1 MERTNQVA
9 VRFCVTLARWK
20 NVLAKNDCRH
30 HSFNSWN
37 CAWVVAL
44 FLHTTLCIIHSSH
57 DIFCVCV
64 CCLLNA
70 HHSVQDIVHIV
81 TLFMAQCT
89 PLCLCS
95 RRSRHHFVYVSY
107 SGNHFV
113 YGACAVH
120 TTLFMYRTVEITLS
134 MEPTV
139 HTTLFMQ
146 PMHITLFMQLV
157 QWTPLYAAYGTHH
170 FVYATYA
177 HHFVYATCAVY
188 TSLCNLQCT
197 PLASFI

>member
-9 VRFCVTLARWK
+9 VRFCVTLARWR
-20 NVLAKNDCRH
+20 NVLAKKDCRH

-44 FLHTTLCIIHSSH
+44 FLHTTLCIIHSAH
-57 DIFCVCV
+57 DIFL
-64 CCLLNA
+64 CCLLSV
-70 HHSVQDIVHIV
+70 HQSVQDIVHI

-89 PLCLCS
+89 PLSLCS
-95 RRSRHHFVYVSY
+95 LRSAHHFLYVSY

-113 YGACAVH
+113 YGTYSAH
-120 TTLFMYRTVEITLS
+120 
-134 MEPTV
+134 
-139 HTTLFMQ
+139 HLFMQ
-146 PMHITLFMQLV
+146 PMHTTLFMRFV

-170 FVYATYA
+170 FVYTTYA
-177 HHFVYATCAVY
+177 HRFVYATCAVY